1 MAKKTIF
8 AYFGLVFRVQNGHFF
23 QIFPPVSFYC
33 LKRSIQKKFFS
44 GHPTLHPPPHLWNS
58 RLRCCFPPKHKA
70 SSKDIIVSS
79 SSPSTLLLSFP
90 SEVSPKDIL
99 KNLLVPHTDP
109 IVGSSSSFSSLN
121 SRLRCCSPFYPLSA
135 PHPSWIQIS
144 SQNHNAQNV
153 H

>member
-1 MAKKTIF
+1 MVKRTKLNSKK
-8 AYFGLVFRVQNGHFF
+8 
-23 QIFPPVSFYC
+23 S
-33 LKRSIQKKFFS
+33 FFS
-44 GHPTLHPPPHLWNS
+44 GHPTLHPPPHLRNS

-79 SSPSTLLLSFP
+79 SSPSSLLLSFP
-90 SEVSPKDIL
+90 SEVSPEDIL
-99 KNLLVPHTDP
+99 KNLLVPYTDP

-153 H
+153 HYITKRWANSYRYESGLRWATWTHQITK